1 MRFQEGD
8 MNELAKAKPEE
19 LAKANP
25 EVIDMILARAQR
37 ENEESMMRE
46 NKREEERKR
55 LEKRKS
61 GKRK

>member
-1 MRFQEGD
+1 MRLQEGD

-46 NKREEERKR
+46 NMRE
-55 LEKRKS
+55 
-61 GKRK
+61 